1 MLETLDLFEKD
12 SLNSYI
18 VKKARDEEGKMET
31 KIANMENKLKELEEH
46 LGDNP
51 TNTTNDWGEDIA
63 TDRKLYLTDEDD
75 EEDDHSDGDKNSKVA
90 QKQRQRKLSRHVI
103 FQDDVEDLEE
113 QAVVNKP
120 RKPKAG
126 HKTGPNDV
134 VMNKLEM
141 MEEKIRMLDGKTSA
155 ALTQMESVLMSIKSS
170 LDSRR

>member
-1 MLETLDLFEKD
+1 
-12 SLNSYI
+12 
-18 VKKARDEEGKMET
+18 MET

-75 EEDDHSDGDKNSKVA
+75 EEDDHSDSKVV

-113 QAVVNKP
+113 QAAINKP
-120 RKPKAG
+120 RKPKAV
-126 HKTGPNDV
+126 HKTGPHDV

>member
-63 TDRKLYLTDEDD
+63 TDRKLYLTDEDE
-75 EEDDHSDGDKNSKVA
+75 EEDDHSDGKKQQSYSKTEA
-90 QKQRQRKLSRHVI
+90 
-103 FQDDVEDLEE
+103 E
-113 QAVVNKP
+113 
-120 RKPKAG
+120 
-126 HKTGPNDV
+126 KTF
-134 VMNKLEM
+134 
-141 MEEKIRMLDGKTSA
+141 
-155 ALTQMESVLMSIKSS
+155 
-170 LDSRR
+170 